1 MNLALGTAQFGMNY
15 GISNQSG
22 RTSLREINYI
32 LQYAGDNGIETLDT
46 ASLYGDSESVLGK
59 ALPKTH
65 NFRIITKTPVFKKK
79 KISLNDAEELKR
91 SLINSLER
99 LGQNK
104 VAGLL
109 VHYADDLLVDG
120 GELLFQAMQ
129 QLRTEGLVGKIG
141 VSVYT
146 GQQIECLIEKYEFEF
161 FQVPMS
167 VLDQRLIEGGQLTK
181 LKEKGLEVHVRSVF
195 LQGLLLMDPSL
206 IHSFFDPI
214 KPLLYRY
221 RKLLDSMELNP
232 VDGALGFVKS
242 IPGIDYVVIGVNNL
256 KQLKDNID
264 SVNKTYKVSLCNG
277 FKEFSMQ
284 NDKYLNPALWQLN

>member
-1 MNLALGTAQFGMNY
+1 MLPPSPNCTLKEVA
-15 GISNQSG
+15 S
-22 RTSLREINYI
+22 I
-32 LQYAGDNGIETLDT
+32 LQYANDNGIETLDT

-65 NFRIITKTPVFKKK
+65 NFRIITKTPIFKKK
-79 KISLNDAEELKR
+79 KISLNDTEELKR

-99 LGQNK
+99 LGQSK

-109 VHYADDLLVDG
+109 VHHADDLLVDG

-129 QLRTEGLVGKIG
+129 QLRAEGLVEEIG

-146 GQQIECLIEKYEFEF
+146 GQQIDCLIEKYEFEI

-181 LKEKGLEVHVRSVF
+181 LKEKGLEIHVRSVF
-195 LQGLLLMDPSL
+195 LQGLLLMDPFL
-206 IHSFFDPI
+206 IHSFFKPI

-232 VDGALGFVKS
+232 VDGALGFVKD
-242 IPGIDYVVIGVNNL
+242 IPEIDCVIIGVNNL

-264 SVNKTYKVSLCNG
+264 SVNKTFKVSLCNG
-277 FKEFSMQ
+277 FKEFSIQ
-284 NDKYLNPALWQLN
+284 NDKYLNPGLWQIN